1 MNQKKFINTIRIIIG
16 HATKNGATE
25 EEINIMCKAIPIFI
39 KYWPK
44 PETMKKEHENIG
56 DYLNKKFK
64 IDEKIDEK
72 ITKQLNELE

>member
-44 PETMKKEHENIG
+44 PEIMKK
-56 DYLNKKFK
+56 
-64 IDEKIDEK
+64 
-72 ITKQLNELE
+72 NES